1 MVASGLIEHEGQLLL
16 VQNQRR
22 NGSCDWTTPGG
33 VIEVGDGES
42 VVDGLTREVAE
53 ETGIRV
59 SAWTGPVYEVEAV
72 AEGLGWTLRAEIHRA
87 VPWEGQLLI
96 DDPDGIVIDA
106 RFVPFVAA
114 LEYLEGCV
122 PWVREPLGAW
132 LVERWEARTG
142 VPLPVGW
149 DHAGI
154 DHRGE
159 GLSAST
165 RPEATILHVDM
176 DAFYAAVEVL
186 EDPSLAGL
194 PVIVG
199 GAGRRGV
206 VAAAS
211 YEARAYGIRSAMPS
225 VQAQRLC
232 PRAVFVSGHHDRY
245 GEYSRRIHQI
255 FEFYTPLVQGLALD
269 EAFLDVTGGR
279 RLFGSAAEIGAEI
292 RRRIADEVGLSA
304 SVGVA
309 TTMFVAKLAS
319 EAAKP
324 TASLAGVIPGP
335 GVVVVAPGDELAF
348 LHPKPMRALW
358 GVGPATA
365 HVLERLGVTT
375 IGELAQSRR
384 HRWRRRWVWPPG
396 RHLHELAWG
405 RDEREVEP
413 NRDVKSVGHEETYA
427 HDRHDH
433 ADLRPEVVRMADA
446 VATRLRAGGLAGR
459 TVTLKV
465 RFGDFVDHHPFP
477 DHARPAEQ
485 RAGDRGGRRRPAR
498 PGRRRPRC
506 PLARRVGVRPV
517 PGCRS
522 PALPRP
528 RPRRRELRDRGT
540 GRTRPP
546 RPRMYPT
553 IRRGSTR
560 PRRSI
565 GSGAVSV
572 PARSARPPCSVTRA
586 CRSSEPATANGG
598 LTPSADRGVQNQR

>member
-1 MVASGLIEHEGQLLL
+1 
-16 VQNQRR
+16 
-22 NGSCDWTTPGG
+22 
-33 VIEVGDGES
+33 
-42 VVDGLTREVAE
+42 
-53 ETGIRV
+53 
-59 SAWTGPVYEVEAV
+59 
-72 AEGLGWTLRAEIHRA
+72 
-87 VPWEGQLLI
+87 
-96 DDPDGIVIDA
+96 
-106 RFVPFVAA
+106 
-114 LEYLEGCV
+114 
-122 PWVREPLGAW
+122 
-132 LVERWEARTG
+132 
-142 VPLPVGW
+142 
-149 DHAGI
+149 
-154 DHRGE
+154 
-159 GLSAST
+159 
-165 RPEATILHVDM
+165 M

-245 GEYSRRIHQI
+245 GDYSRRIHQI

-292 RRRIADEVGLSA
+292 RRRIADEVGLAA

-348 LHPKPMRALW
+348 LHPKPVRALW

-365 HVLERLGVTT
+365 TRLERLGVTT
-375 IGELAQSRR
+375 IGELAHVPKASLEAA
-384 HRWRRRWVWPPG
+384 VGVAAG

-465 RFGDFVDHHPFP
+465 RFGDFVTITRSQTMP
-477 DHARPAEQ
+477 DPLNNGPSIAAVGVDLLSQVDVAPGVRLLGVSVSGLSRGAARQLSLDLDLDSGNSGNSGTPAADVSNDPAWVDATEAVD
-485 RAGDRGGRRRPAR
+485 RVRRRFGPSSVGPAALLGDKGLSFKRTGDRQWGPDAER
-498 PGRRRPRC
+498 
-506 PLARRVGVRPV
+506 
-517 PGCRS
+517 
-522 PALPRP
+522 
-528 RPRRRELRDRGT
+528 
-540 GRTRPP
+540 
-546 RPRMYPT
+546 
-553 IRRGSTR
+553 
-560 PRRSI
+560 
-565 GSGAVSV
+565 
-572 PARSARPPCSVTRA
+572 
-586 CRSSEPATANGG
+586 
-598 LTPSADRGVQNQR
+598 